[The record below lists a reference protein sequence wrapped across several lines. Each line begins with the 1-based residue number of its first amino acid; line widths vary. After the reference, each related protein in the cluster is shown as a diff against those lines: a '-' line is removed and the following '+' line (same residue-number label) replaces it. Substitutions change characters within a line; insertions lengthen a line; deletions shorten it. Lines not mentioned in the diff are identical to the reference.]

1 MDLKQG
7 CRNQCLVSSARSQL
21 GWCKRPTNAD
31 SEFPMKLVWL
41 QCFGKYLAAKR
52 MKRSN
57 GDDSR
62 FAPCLGNDE
71 GQREDLWG
79 EVGGNLNCFGDHDL
93 SCSCKA
99 TESKVR
105 LWCLVTL
112 LHLRVKKHH
121 LLYLLLDKRGAD
133 VLMRL
138 LSAFAVAG
146 IAMSLRTLVN
156 LQTRWTQEVSR
167 DVAGCSSWGDEAGY

>member
-1 MDLKQG
+1 M
-7 CRNQCLVSSARSQL
+7 
-21 GWCKRPTNAD
+21 
-31 SEFPMKLVWL
+31 
-41 QCFGKYLAAKR
+41 
-52 MKRSN
+52 
-57 GDDSR
+57 
-62 FAPCLGNDE
+62 
-71 GQREDLWG
+71 
-79 EVGGNLNCFGDHDL
+79 
-93 SCSCKA
+93 
-99 TESKVR
+99 
-105 LWCLVTL
+105 TL

-167 DVAGCSSWGDEAGY
+167 DVAGCSS